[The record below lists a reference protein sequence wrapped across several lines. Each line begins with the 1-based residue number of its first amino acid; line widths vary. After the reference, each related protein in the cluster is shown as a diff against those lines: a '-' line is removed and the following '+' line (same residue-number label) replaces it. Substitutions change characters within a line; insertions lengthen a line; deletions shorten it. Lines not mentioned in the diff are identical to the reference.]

1 MCNKLSF
8 IIKKKKKFKHFKM
21 SLEKRNY
28 KKKIL
33 QNKINKIY
41 V

>member
-8 IIKKKKKFKHFKM
+8 IIKKDSTFQNVTLKQEIIIK
-21 SLEKRNY
+21 L
-28 KKKIL
+28 L